1 MRSILNFP
9 GSNLVLS
16 ERSCFH
22 KCFLLAAFFLFV
34 CASSAPAAFVINLS
48 YDSSVTTSA
57 NAAQIEQA
65 VNAAAQTLERLYTN
79 NKTVN
84 IAVYWGAVGPFS
96 SGIDLGAS
104 RTVSQGTF
112 TYSQITNAL
121 RSARKTAADSN
132 AVASLPATSPIGTN
146 LWWCP
151 RAEAKILGLI
161 ATDGANDASVGFAS
175 DQPYTF
181 DPNNRAVPG
190 EFDLIGVAEH
200 ELTEALGRTYGL
212 GQSFPPYILYVPYD
226 LFRFTAPGV
235 RSLNLTDSGVYFSVD
250 NGVTDLKPYYNDVT
264 TGDVQDWAGSTPPDS
279 FDAFVS
285 PGFQLDLSGVD
296 FTVMDI
302 LGYNGPTSVT
312 VPHIAGLELANK
324 NFQVTI
330 TNAPNASFSILATT
344 NPGIATSNWT
354 VLGAATQVE
363 AGIYQFTDTTVTNK
377 LRFYR
382 ARSP

>member
-1 MRSILNFP
+1 MRNIVNFP
-9 GSNLVLS
+9 GLSLDLS

-22 KCFLLAAFFLFV
+22 KWSLLAALFLFV
-34 CASSAPAAFVINLS
+34 CASPAQAAFVINLS
-48 YDSSVTTSA
+48 YDSSVTTSP
-57 NAAQIEQA
+57 NAAHIEQA

-84 IAVYWGAVGPFS
+84 VAVYWGAVGPFS
-96 SGIDLGAS
+96 GGIDLGE
-104 RTVSQGTF
+104 SQTQYVGTF
-112 TYSQITNAL
+112 SYSQITNAL
-121 RSARKTAADSN
+121 RSVRKTVADSN
-132 AVASLPATSPIGTN
+132 AVASLPGTSPIGTN
-146 LWWCP
+146 VWWCP

-161 ATDGANDASVGFAS
+161 SSDNANDGSVGFAS

-181 DPNNRAVPG
+181 DPNNRLVPG

-200 ELTEALGRTYGL
+200 ELSEALGRTYGL
-212 GQSFPPYILYVPYD
+212 GQSIPPYSLYVPYD

-235 RSLNLTDSGVYFSVD
+235 RSLNLTDTGVYFSID
-250 NGVTDLKPYYNDVT
+250 NGVTNLKPYYNDVS

-285 PGFQLDLSGVD
+285 RGFQLNLSGAD

-312 VPHIAGLELANK
+312 TPNVAGMRLANK
-324 NFQVTI
+324 AFQVTI
-330 TNAPNASFSILATT
+330 TNAPNASFTVLATT
-344 NPGIATSNWT
+344 NLGIATSNWT
-354 VLGAATQVE
+354 VLGSAAQVE
-363 AGIYQFTDTTVTNK
+363 AGVYQFTDTTVTNK